1 MTIPTPEQR
10 LRRLEDR
17 AAVVDVAIGYAAAI
31 DAADWD
37 RFGALLADTVH
48 VDFSEAGLPAADF
61 ARADFVAFARQGLEG
76 WDARQHLSTNHEVV
90 FDDEDEDRVVLR
102 SYMVAQH
109 HVADAPTF
117 VMHGSYDHVLRR
129 SADGWQ
135 IEHLVQ
141 HVSWMD
147 APPSAMSS

>member
-37 RFGALLADTVH
+37 RFGTLLADTVH

-90 FDDEDEDRVVLR
+90 FDDEDDDRVVLR

-109 HVADAPTF
+109 HMADAPTF

-147 APPSAMSS
+147 APPTAMSD